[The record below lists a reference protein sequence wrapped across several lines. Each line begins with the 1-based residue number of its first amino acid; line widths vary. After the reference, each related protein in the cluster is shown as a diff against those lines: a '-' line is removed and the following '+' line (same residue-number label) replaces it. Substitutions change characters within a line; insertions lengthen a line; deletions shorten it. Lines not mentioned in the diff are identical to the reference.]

1 LLSFESCFENV
12 GLDAIVRIEAM
23 NNADMLGFAS
33 AVFCGALALMV
44 VWNGRRPVA
53 SWAFVA
59 GMAAM
64 AAEQVCFALTADAAL
79 PVGKVYWQN
88 WRLAAISFQPGIWL
102 FFSLTYAR
110 GNCAEFLKRWR
121 WVLVAAFL
129 LPIGWVVL
137 AGDDLIGPAAPTE
150 TGRWLFGLKMP
161 GAILNLCSLLG
172 AVLVLMNLER
182 TYRAA
187 VGTML
192 WRIKFMIMGLGLI
205 FAVKIYVGSQTLL
218 FHNTLDFPLEGVT
231 ATATLMGGLL
241 ILRSLLRAGHFNADV
256 YPAHAAL
263 HNSVTVLLAGAYLLI
278 VGVFAK
284 VVQFL
289 GGDASF
295 TLKAFVLLVAL
306 VLLAV
311 VLLSDRVRLHV
322 RRLVSRYFQRPL
334 YDYRSVWRRFT
345 EETAACVKPAELCQA
360 AVKLVTDVFQ
370 ALSVTLWLVD
380 EKRENLAFAAS
391 TFLSEAKA
399 NELKPQSADA
409 AEVLRALQNHPDPMD
424 LDAAKESWTA
434 VLRCCHPD
442 EFRKGGH
449 RVCVPMIG
457 GGEVLGLMILGD
469 RVGGVSFSWQDFELL
484 RCIADQ
490 VAAGLLNAQLS
501 QRLLQAK
508 EMEAFQTMSAFF
520 VHDLKNTT
528 STLNLM
534 LKNLPVHFNDPEF
547 RADALRGIAK
557 TVEHINRLIGRLS
570 ALRHELQIKPVEADL
585 NEVVVKALAGW
596 EEAAGV
602 GLVKNLALLP
612 RIQLDQDQILKV
624 VTNLVLNAREA
635 VLPAG
640 LPRHSEAPAGE
651 VRIET
656 AQGNGW
662 VVLTVSDNGCG
673 MAPEF
678 LSRSLFRPF
687 QTTKKNGLGI
697 GLFQSKMIVEAHKG
711 RVQVESQ
718 PGKGTTFRI
727 ILPLPKPNG

>member
-1 LLSFESCFENV
+1 MMS
-12 GLDAIVRIEAM
+12 
-23 NNADMLGFAS
+23 NADMLAFAS
-33 AVFCGALALMV
+33 ALFCGILALIV
-44 VWNGRRPVA
+44 AWNERRSVA
-53 SWAFVA
+53 HWAFVV

-64 AAEQVCFALTADAAL
+64 AVEEVCFALTADAAS
-79 PVGKVYWQN
+79 PGDMVYWQN
-88 WRLAAISFQPGIWL
+88 WKLVATSFLPGIWL

-110 GNCAEFLKRWR
+110 GNYSEFLKRWR
-121 WVLVAAFL
+121 LILVAAFL
-129 LPIGWVVL
+129 LPIGLVIL
-137 AGDDLIGPAAPTE
+137 FGNDLIVSNRVGQTE
-150 TGRWLFGLKMP
+150 SGHWMFGLGIP
-161 GAILNLCSLLG
+161 GIVLNLLSLVG
-172 AVLVLMNLER
+172 SVLVLMNLER

-192 WRIKFMIMGLGLI
+192 WRIKFMILGLGVI
-205 FAVKIYVGSQTLL
+205 FAVRAYVGSQVLL
-218 FHNTLDFPLEGVT
+218 FHALNLSLEAVT
-231 ATATLMGGLL
+231 ATAILLGGAL
-241 ILRSLLRAGHFNADV
+241 ILRSLFRAGHFNADV
-256 YPAHAAL
+256 YPSQSAI
-263 HNSVTVLLAGAYLLI
+263 HNSLTVLLAGTYLLI

-284 VVQFL
+284 VVVFL

-306 VLLAV
+306 VLLAIL
-311 VLLSDRVRLHV
+311 LLSDRMRLHT
-322 RRLVSRYFQRPL
+322 RRFVSRHFQRPL

-345 EETAACVKPAELCQA
+345 EETASCVKPAELCQA
-360 AVKLVTDVFQ
+360 AVKLVTDIFQ
-370 ALSVTLWLVD
+370 VLSVTIWLVD
-380 EKRENLAFAAS
+380 DKRENLVFATS

-399 NELKPQSADA
+399 NDLKPQGA
-409 AEVLRALQNHPDPMD
+409 AAMEVICALEKHPDPID
-424 LDAAKESWTA
+424 LDTSEEGWTV
-434 VLRCCHPD
+434 VLRHCHPD
-442 EFRKGGH
+442 EFRKGGD
-449 RVCVPMIG
+449 RVCVPMMS
-457 GGEVLGLMILGD
+457 GGEVLGLVILGD
-469 RVGGVSFSWQDFELL
+469 RVGGVSFSWQDFDLL
-484 RCIADQ
+484 KCIADQ
-490 VAAGLLNAQLS
+490 VAASLLNAQLS
-501 QRLLQAK
+501 QKLLQAK

-547 RADALRGIAK
+547 RADALRGISK
-557 TVEHINRLIGRLS
+557 TVAHINRLIGRLS
-570 ALRHELQIKPVEADL
+570 LLRHELQIKPVESDL
-585 NEVVVKALAGW
+585 NDVVAKALAGW

-602 GLVKNLALLP
+602 SLIKNLGPLP
-612 RIQLDQDQILKV
+612 KIQFDQEQMLKV

-640 LPRHSEAPAGE
+640 E

-656 AQGNGW
+656 ALSNGW

-687 QTTKKNGLGI
+687 QTTKKSGLGI

-727 ILPLPKPNG
+727 ILPFPKQNE